1 MIKNVICLFSVVGAI
16 VLCGCACK
24 KYEGFNSA
32 SVKEYSA
39 FEVGKVWLDN
49 NGRHI
54 NAHGAGF
61 IYNNGRYYMF
71 GEHKMGGSLGNK
83 SLVGVHCYSS
93 ADLYNWRDEGI
104 AFEMSKDPES
114 KVLIGTVLE
123 RPKVL
128 FNPKTKKYVM
138 FFHLE
143 FRHGKTKKS
152 TKIEDIYKE
161 GCPYK
166 DANIGFAVADKITG
180 PYKFLYSTRLHAGK
194 FPINASEN
202 IKKLVESGKDMSHIG
217 EGGNHIKGGIVDD
230 LFAKDFKRGQTCRDL
245 TAYVDDDGKAYIVS
259 ASEGNGTI
267 YVSEL
272 TDDYLGFTGKYSR
285 QMIGQFHE
293 APAIFKTKGK
303 YFMFTSHCTGWGPNP
318 GRVSVAD
325 SIWGE
330 WKELGNPCRG
340 EGERKTRFVQEA
352 KADTTFR
359 SQSTYVIKVQ
369 GKDDAFIYVGNR
381 WNPQDALD
389 ARHIFLPVEW
399 EGNMPIIKWH
409 DMWNLSFFDKK

>member
-61 IYNNGRYYMF
+61 IYDNGRYYMF

-138 FFHLE
+138 FFNLE

-152 TKIEDIYKE
+152 TKK
-161 GCPYK
+161 
-166 DANIGFAVADKITG
+166 
-180 PYKFLYSTRLHAGK
+180 
-194 FPINASEN
+194 AS
-202 IKKLVESGKDMSHIG
+202 K
-217 EGGNHIKGGIVDD
+217 
-230 LFAKDFKRGQTCRDL
+230 
-245 TAYVDDDGKAYIVS
+245 
-259 ASEGNGTI
+259 
-267 YVSEL
+267 
-272 TDDYLGFTGKYSR
+272 
-285 QMIGQFHE
+285 
-293 APAIFKTKGK
+293 
-303 YFMFTSHCTGWGPNP
+303 
-318 GRVSVAD
+318 
-325 SIWGE
+325 
-330 WKELGNPCRG
+330 
-340 EGERKTRFVQEA
+340 
-352 KADTTFR
+352 
-359 SQSTYVIKVQ
+359 
-369 GKDDAFIYVGNR
+369 
-381 WNPQDALD
+381 
-389 ARHIFLPVEW
+389 
-399 EGNMPIIKWH
+399 
-409 DMWNLSFFDKK
+409 